1 MDENQLA
8 TEIIGAA
15 IEVHRHLGPG
25 LLEAVYRDCLVY
37 ELKDRGITVERE
49 RTIPVRYKGLELP
62 AAYRADLIVS
72 DRVIIELKAVD
83 ILLPVHAAQLLSYL
97 RISEKKLGLLINFN
111 MAQLREGIRRIVNQL

>member
-1 MDENQLA
+1 
-8 TEIIGAA
+8 
-15 IEVHRHLGPG
+15 
-25 LLEAVYRDCLVY
+25 VYRDCLVY

>member
-15 IEVHRHLGPG
+15 IEVHRQLGPG

-37 ELKDRGITVERE
+37 ELKDRGINVERE

-72 DRVIIELKAVD
+72 DSVIVELKAVD

>member
-15 IEVHRHLGPG
+15 IEVHRQLGPG
-25 LLEAVYRDCLVY
+25 LLEAVYRDCMVY
-37 ELKDRGITVERE
+37 ELKDRGINVERE

-72 DRVIIELKAVD
+72 DSVIVELKAVD